1 MGLRNWFTGLLRA
14 EGGPD
19 GDGSDGDGEAELQ
32 LAVDV
37 DRRAGAIME
46 HYGLDGED
54 ARQVAEILDAE
65 LSREEGYA
73 RTMIVDRVAREL
85 DMDEDRA
92 KTIVDTE
99 VASVRNLARVRKF
112 ERQTDGQARFR
123 WVDSVGRDD
132 SPVCADVR
140 AAIDERGP
148 VARSELEDVIRDAA
162 SDHDD
167 GTPARA
173 DDLIPH
179 ESCRHTVVRH
189 VES

>member
-1 MGLRNWFTGLLRA
+1 MGLRSWFAGLLDPGGAGDDA
-14 EGGPD
+14 ESGGD
-19 GDGSDGDGEAELQ
+19 DEVELE
-32 LAVDV
+32 LVVDV

-54 ARQVAEILDAE
+54 ARQVAEILEAE
-65 LSREEGYA
+65 LGREEGYA

-85 DMDEDRA
+85 DMDEARA

-99 VASVRNLARVRKF
+99 VGSIRNLARVRKF

-148 VARSELEDVIRDAA
+148 VSRSELADVIREAA
-162 SDHDD
+162 SDHDE
-167 GTPARA
+167 GTPDRA

>member
-1 MGLRNWFTGLLRA
+1 MGLRSWVAGLFETA
-14 EGGPD
+14 ETTED
-19 GDGSDGDGEAELQ
+19 DDDSGEVGLELV
-32 LAVDV
+32 VDV

-46 HYGLDGED
+46 HYGLSGED
-54 ARQVAEILDAE
+54 ARAVAEILDEE

-85 DMDEDRA
+85 EMDESRT

-132 SPVCADVR
+132 SPVCAAVR
-140 AAIDERGP
+140 DAIDERGP
-148 VARSELEDVIRDAA
+148 VSRSELETVIREAA
-162 SDHDD
+162 SDHES

-173 DDLIPH
+173 DDLVPH

-189 VES
+189 VETT

>member
-1 MGLRNWFTGLLRA
+1 MGLRSWFAGLLD
-14 EGGPD
+14 PD
-19 GDGSDGDGEAELQ
+19 GTGTDAGSGEDGEVELE
-32 LAVDV
+32 LVVDV

-99 VASVRNLARVRKF
+99 VASIRNLARVRKF
-112 ERQTDGQARFR
+112 EHQTDGQARFR
-123 WVDSVGRDD
+123 WVDSVGRDE
-132 SPVCADVR
+132 SPVCAAIR

-148 VARSELEDVIRDAA
+148 VSRAELEDIIREAAGDDDA
-162 SDHDD
+162 
-167 GTPARA
+167 GTPDRA
-173 DDLIPH
+173 DDLVPH

-189 VES
+189 VEN